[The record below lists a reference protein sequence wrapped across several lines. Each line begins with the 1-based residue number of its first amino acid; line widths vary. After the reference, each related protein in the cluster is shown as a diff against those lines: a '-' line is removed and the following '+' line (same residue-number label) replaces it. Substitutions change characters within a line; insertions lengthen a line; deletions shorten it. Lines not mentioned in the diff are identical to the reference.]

1 MERGE
6 RSNETEE
13 REAMRQKR
21 VFFEGRFFCSFSFP
35 CFPLLRR
42 RELARALS
50 DAINH
55 PVSTIDIQFFN

>member
-1 MERGE
+1 
-6 RSNETEE
+6 
-13 REAMRQKR
+13 MRQKR

-55 PVSTIDIQFFN
+55 PVSTIEIQFFN